1 MGPFDLPTNP
11 PAEVG
16 TNYANDAGNASDL
29 TKGDIELEVLAT
41 APPPSQGKNTLRH
54 RHRKQPRMQHTG
66 LTIESTNGYVDV
78 EDVRF
83 TDAKIGVSTKA
94 DVMTLSSTSVAVS
107 VDLDVSS
114 DATVNGTLG
123 VVNDL
128 SVGDASAR
136 TFTVDASD
144 GSLAIGT
151 SGSSR
156 WTGQLETP

>member
-1 MGPFDLPTNP
+1 MDTW
-11 PAEVG
+11 
-16 TNYANDAGNASDL
+16 DA
-29 TKGDIELEVLAT
+29 
-41 APPPSQGKNTLRH
+41 
-54 RHRKQPRMQHTG
+54 
-66 LTIESTNGYVDV
+66 

-128 SVGDASAR
+128 SVGDASRHAR
-136 TFTVDASD
+136 LQLTRVMGRWRSEPP
-144 GSLAIGT
+144 
-151 SGSSR
+151 GSSR